1 MAHSG
6 SAGAHLTEEE
16 LLMKSKVLWGFL
28 LTLSFILGFGI
39 ALAYFSDYDLLSKY
53 LKQEVRLTQDIRVS
67 NSAGQTL
74 TLPKG
79 TVLYYEK
86 AYNEEDYL
94 LIKIITENIEEKSSP
109 ASGKNEH
116 SLYFTEQTKRNK

>member
-1 MAHSG
+1 
-6 SAGAHLTEEE
+6 
-16 LLMKSKVLWGFL
+16 MKSKVLWGIL
-28 LTLSFILGFGI
+28 LVLSFILGFGV

-53 LKQEVRLTQDIRVS
+53 VKQEVQLTQDMRTS
-67 NSAGQTL
+67 NSAGQVL

-79 TVLYYEK
+79 SVLYYEK

-109 ASGKNEH
+109 VSGKNEN
-116 SLYFTEQTKRNK
+116 SLYFTEQAKHTK